1 MSWLDKKKDMSH
13 DQTEERGFTLVE
25 LIGVIAVIGV
35 LTLITAF
42 TLQTSRQKFRDAKRI
57 ADVKQVQTALEF
69 YYADQ
74 SSYPAAP
81 QSAFGTGAPISL
93 CSNGGFKA
101 TCAPTD
107 TVYIVRM
114 PEDPGS
120 NTYVYTQAA
129 GGTGY
134 AISFSLESGV
144 GPLKKGAHIADPYGI
159 Q

>member
-1 MSWLDKKKDMSH
+1 MSWPTKKTKSNV
-13 DQTEERGFTLVE
+13 DQSEERGFTLVE
-25 LIGVIAVIGV
+25 LIAVIAVIGI
-35 LTLITAF
+35 LTLITAL

-57 ADVKQVQTALEF
+57 ADVRQIQTALEF

-81 QSAFGTGAPISL
+81 QSAFGTSALVSL

-101 TCAPTD
+101 ACAPTD
-107 TVYIVRM
+107 TVYIIHM

-120 NTYVYTQAA
+120 NKYTYTQAT

-144 GPLKKGAHIADPYGI
+144 GTLKKGPHIADPNGI